1 MLPVQ
6 DVMPSRTTPRAILG
20 LMTAIVAVLAL
31 QLPLTEH
38 AVRGLILSYGLVPAH
53 LSWQALLTYAF
64 LHHGIVDTGVNVLAL
79 WIFGD
84 NVEDRLGPVRT
95 IALFL
100 AGSVLA
106 GLAVGRVAPDA
117 MMPLVG
123 AAGGVG
129 ALVGAH
135 LRLFRQARVMM
146 LVPDRHGVD
155 LVDVPAQL
163 VAMAWLVLIAVITAM
178 WTAPLSGLMTATTVV
193 PVAGMLAGVVLV
205 RLLAR
210 PERLRCGWWNEPV
223 QLPDRRRTSRD
234 TSASS
239 ASSVSN

>member
-20 LMTAIVAVLAL
+20 LVAAIAAALAFEL
-31 QLPLTEH
+31 SLAEPS
-38 AVRGLILSYGLVPAH
+38 VRGLMLSYGLVPAH
-53 LSWQALLTYAF
+53 VSWQALLTYTF
-64 LHHGIVDTGVNVLAL
+64 LHHGVFDAGVNALAL

-84 NVEDRLGPVRT
+84 NVEDRLGSVRVVV
-95 IALFL
+95 LVL

-106 GLAVGRVAPDA
+106 GLAVARIAPDA
-117 MMPLVG
+117 LMPIVG

-129 ALVGAH
+129 AVVGAH
-135 LRLFRQARVMM
+135 LVLFRQARVMI

-155 LVDVPAQL
+155 LVDVPAML
-163 VAMAWLVLIAVITAM
+163 VALIWLLLTVVLAGM
-178 WTAPLSGLMTATTVV
+178 RTAPLSGLAAVTTIV
-193 PVAGMLAGVVLV
+193 PVAGMAAGLVLARILV
-205 RLLAR
+205 R
-210 PERLRCGWWNEPV
+210 PDRLRCAWWNEPA
-223 QLPDRRRTSRD
+223 QRPERRRTSRD